1 MPTGATTLKL
11 TLQFEPQ
18 GSKDGMNVRGF
29 TLTDENYT
37 FGGASDVSVL
47 DVPFFQ
53 GDGTT
58 KTAQLLDSSGNTLTS
73 GFDVQSIA
81 ADSTVIDPSGYTIS
95 ATGLVTFT
103 TAPAS
108 GA

>member
-1 MPTGATTLKL
+1 MPTGATSVKL

-37 FGGASDVSVL
+37 FGGSSDVSVL

-58 KTAQLLDSSGNTLTS
+58 TTAQLLDSSGNTLTS

-81 ADSTVIDPSGYTIS
+81 VDGTALASSDYTIS
-95 ATGLVTFT
+95 STGLVTFT